1 MKTVL
6 EEAQVRAALAAI
18 AGTEPGGICII
29 ATEMK
34 ASDAAVGAAFGAIGA
49 AVAQAGRPNYHI
61 IHRTEAGFYFVPVYV
76 KKSQFLIA
84 PAENFFIPHTD
95 IAKFDVVTGLHGG
108 MRIDVKLQNGKKLQF
123 NGNRNLKNVPF
134 QSANFERLYEIYK
147 ESSRS
152 AQKKNKITAIVCL
165 VLFVAMIGVI
175 VGLSLS
181 EDDSPFAEDGSYL
194 MKTETVA
201 NVFSLNVPESF
212 NTWTQ
217 AELETYNDED
227 DDTKMIAAFE
237 HTSQDVGILVFRTPT
252 DLTNDELVE
261 TLLAEEQSQDISEVK
276 PINLD
281 GLTAVLMKGEDT
293 SQAERY
299 AMTVLYFAVDGNLYQ
314 VLYSCAD
321 SVSEPWGGAA
331 DEVMQSIAL
340 LSSDAVAQNAA

>member
-1 MKTVL
+1 MKTIL
-6 EEAQVRAALAAI
+6 EEVQVRSALAAI

-49 AVAQAGRPNYHI
+49 AVAAAGRPNYHI

-76 KKSQFLIA
+76 KKSQFILA

-123 NGNRNLKNVPF
+123 NGNRNVKNVPF
-134 QSANFERLYEIYK
+134 QSANFDRLYEIYK
-147 ESSRS
+147 ESSRG

-181 EDDSPFAEDGSYL
+181 EDDSPFAEDGSYR

-252 DLTNDELVE
+252 ELTNDELVE
-261 TLLAEEQSQDISEVK
+261 TLLAEEQSQDVSEVK

-281 GLTAVLMKGEDT
+281 GMTAVLLKGEDT
-293 SQAERY
+293 SQAEHY
-299 AMTVLYFAVDGNLYQ
+299 AMTVLYFTADGHLYQ

-321 SVSEPWGGAA
+321 DSVETWGRAA
-331 DEVMQSIAL
+331 DEVMLSITL
-340 LSSDAVAQNAA
+340 LSSDTVVEPAA

>member
-1 MKTVL
+1 MKTIL
-6 EEAQVRAALAAI
+6 DEAQVRSALAAI
-18 AGTEPGGICII
+18 AGTESGGICII

-49 AVAQAGRPNYHI
+49 AVAAAGRPNYHI

-76 KKSQFLIA
+76 KKSQFILA

-123 NGNRNLKNVPF
+123 NGNRNVKNAPF

-147 ESSRS
+147 ESSRG

-181 EDDSPFAEDGSYL
+181 EGEDSPFAEDGSYR

-201 NVFSLNVPESF
+201 DVFTLKVPESF
-212 NTWTQ
+212 NVRTA
-217 AELETYNDED
+217 AELEAYND
-227 DDTKMIAAFE
+227 DTDSTKLIAAFE
-237 HTSQDVGILVFRTPT
+237 HTNQYVGVMVFCAPT
-252 DLTNDELVE
+252 GMTNDEF
-261 TLLAEEQSQDISEVK
+261 TASMLAEELSEAK
-276 PINLD
+276 PIEIN
-281 GLTAVLMKGEDT
+281 GLKAVQLKGEDT
-293 SQAERY
+293 SQLERY
-299 AMTVLYFAVDGNLYQ
+299 EMTVVYFVADGYVYE
-314 VLYSCAD
+314 VLYSCGD
-321 SVSEPWGGAA
+321 SVSEIWSGAA
-331 DEVMQSIAL
+331 DEVMQSISL
-340 LSSDAVAQNAA
+340 LSADTVVEPAA

>member
-1 MKTVL
+1 MKPIL
-6 EEAQVRAALAAI
+6 DEAQVRSALAAI

-49 AVAQAGRPNYHI
+49 AVAAAGRPNYHI

-76 KKSQFLIA
+76 KKSQFILA

-123 NGNRNLKNVPF
+123 NGNRNVKNAPF

-147 ESSRS
+147 ESSRG

-181 EDDSPFAEDGSYL
+181 EDDNYH
-194 MKTETVA
+194 MQTETVA
-201 NVFSLNVPESF
+201 NVFTVDVPVNFRARTE
-212 NTWTQ
+212 T
-217 AELETYNDED
+217 ELETYNKKGDS
-227 DDTKMIAAFE
+227 TKLIAAFD
-237 HTSQDVGILVFRTPT
+237 HSSQSAGINVFCTPT
-252 DLTNDELVE
+252 DLTNDEMIE
-261 TLLAEEQSQDISEVK
+261 SWKTDDYPDNIYTVK
-276 PINLD
+276 PIALNGMSALW
-281 GLTAVLMKGEDT
+281 LEGEDYPL
-293 SQAERY
+293 SVDERY
-299 AMTVLYFAVDGNLYQ
+299 VMTSVCFVADGNLYQ
-314 VLYSCAD
+314 VLYSYSD
-321 SVSEPWGGAA
+321 SVRESTLGDMA
-331 DEVMQSIAL
+331 DTVLQSITL
-340 LSSDAVAQNAA
+340 LSADTVVEPAA

>member
-1 MKTVL
+1 MKTIL
-6 EEAQVRAALAAI
+6 GEAQVRSALAAI

-76 KKSQFLIA
+76 KKSQFILA

-123 NGNRNLKNVPF
+123 NGNRNVKNASF
-134 QSANFERLYEIYK
+134 QSANFDRLYEIYK
-147 ESSRS
+147 ESSRG

-181 EDDSPFAEDGSYL
+181 EDDSPLAEDGSYR

-201 NVFSLNVPESF
+201 NVFTLKVPESF
-212 NTWTQ
+212 NARTA
-217 AELETYNDED
+217 AELEAYND
-227 DDTKMIAAFE
+227 DTDSTKLIAAFE
-237 HTSQDVGILVFRTPT
+237 HTNQYVGVMVFCAPT
-252 DLTNDELVE
+252 GMTNDEF
-261 TLLAEEQSQDISEVK
+261 TASMLAEELSEAK
-276 PINLD
+276 LIEIN
-281 GLTAVLMKGEDT
+281 GLKAVQLKGEDA
-293 SQAERY
+293 SQLERY
-299 AMTVLYFAVDGNLYQ
+299 EMTVVYFVADGYVYE
-314 VLYSCAD
+314 VLYSCGD
-321 SVSEPWGGAA
+321 SVSETWSGAA
-331 DEVMQSIAL
+331 DEVVQSVTL
-340 LSSDAVAQNAA
+340 LSSNAVVQNAA